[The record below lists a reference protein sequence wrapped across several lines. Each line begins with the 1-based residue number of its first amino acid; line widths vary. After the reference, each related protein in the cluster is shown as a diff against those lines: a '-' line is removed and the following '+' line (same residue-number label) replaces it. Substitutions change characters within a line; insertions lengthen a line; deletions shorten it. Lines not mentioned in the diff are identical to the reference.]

1 MSSRQEKANGEE
13 AEDLPTS
20 VGFYDLAIAALSM
33 KAAIE
38 AWGAGSDL
46 FHQGTAK
53 ESDDPNVVAATM
65 AKPALVL
72 RV

>member
-1 MSSRQEKANGEE
+1 
-13 AEDLPTS
+13 
-20 VGFYDLAIAALSM
+20 M